1 MLSAAKE
8 KLQEALEIIDDFGAH
23 LPGIYVA
30 TAISALDEL
39 IKNDEIM
46 IRQDESVRAVNF
58 S

>member
-1 MLSAAKE
+1 MLSAAKV

-23 LPGIYVA
+23 LPGIHVA

-39 IKNDEIM
+39 IRNEEVVS
-46 IRQDESVRAVNF
+46 RNEEPVRAVNF

>member
-23 LPGIYVA
+23 LPGIHVA

-39 IKNDEIM
+39 IKNEEIM